1 MNRLLNLFLILGLV
15 ALGPNLAKAAN
26 LLGNP
31 DLDDIAVG
39 DQTLATPTIWH
50 VTSTRSATG
59 AYTDGASSEAFANKF
74 QPGGACGGSGCGLF
88 FKPFAGTLTPAPP
101 NLVSTKLYQD
111 VAATAGTT
119 YALTGWA
126 GAQTNYVGITDPT
139 VKSQFGLEF
148 YNASNTLITS
158 SILDLNQLGVVNGD
172 TNFNWKQYTVSGVAP
187 AGTTTVRALAQMLN
201 AYGNPAGGQQAFA
214 VDSFSLQ
221 AVPEPTCFALAMI
234 GLLSALGLVRRR

>member
-31 DLDDIAVG
+31 DLDDIAIS

-74 QPGGACGGSGCGLF
+74 QPGGACTGSGCGLF
-88 FKPFAGTLTPAPP
+88 FKPFAGTLTPTPD
-101 NLVSTKLYQD
+101 LVSTKLYQD
-111 VAATAGTT
+111 VAGTAGTN
-119 YALTGWA
+119 YSLTGWA
-126 GAQTNYVGITDPT
+126 GAQTNYIGITDPT

-148 YNASNTLITS
+148 YDASNTLLS
-158 SILDLNQLGVVNGD
+158 SSLVDLNQLGVVNGD
-172 TNFNWKQYTVSGVAP
+172 TAFNWKTYTVTGAAP

-201 AYGNPAGGQQAFA
+201 AYGNPAGGGQAFV

-221 AVPEPTCFALAMI
+221 PVPEPACLALGLI
-234 GLLSALGLVRRR
+234 GLLGSLGLVRRR